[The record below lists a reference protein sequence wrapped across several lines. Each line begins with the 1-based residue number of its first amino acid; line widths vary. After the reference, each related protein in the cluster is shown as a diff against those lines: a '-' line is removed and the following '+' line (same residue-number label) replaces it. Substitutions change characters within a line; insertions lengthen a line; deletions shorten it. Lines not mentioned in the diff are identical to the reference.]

1 MVQRIAVLFSRLSGY
16 MSACLKTLK
25 DDHGVE
31 LLVFRYVP
39 ASEAPFD
46 AGHFDWI
53 DILHSRNDFSREE
66 IASEV
71 LQFDPQAILMVGWM
85 DDDYLHVARKSKQRG
100 IPVIAGCDTPWKG
113 SFRQHL
119 ARMIAPWYLHS
130 AIDILWVAGERQRQ
144 LAKRLGYT
152 GEKCL
157 NGYYA
162 CEWSQF
168 AHVKDE
174 RGTGEREKTFF
185 YVGRYVEVKAIDVLV
200 EAYEKYRAS
209 VEDPWKLVCA
219 GAGPLESLLDDK
231 EGIENLGFVQPDQLP
246 ALMGK
251 ASVFILPSYH
261 EAWGVVV
268 QEAAA
273 TGLPLICSDAIG
285 ASVHLLQDGY
295 NGFLFETGN
304 VDQLSRRMVMFSEMK
319 DDDVKLMGERSHELS
334 KQFTPE
340 RWADTLLGAIAKRQ
354 VGRKTQEAISY

>member
-25 DDHGVE
+25 DQHGVE

-39 ASEAPFD
+39 ANEAPFD
-46 AGHFDWI
+46 SGHFDWI
-53 DILHSRNDFSREE
+53 DVLHSRSDFNREG

-71 LQFDPQAILMVGWM
+71 FRFNPQAILMVGWM
-85 DDDYLHVARKSKQRG
+85 DDDYLHVARQCRQKG

-119 ARMIAPWYLHS
+119 AKVIAPWYLHS

-144 LAKRLGYT
+144 LARRLGYR
-152 GEKCL
+152 GDKCL

-168 AHVKDE
+168 AHVKDK
-174 RGTGEREKTFF
+174 RGSGEMARAFF
-185 YVGRYVEVKAIDVLV
+185 YVGRYIEVKAIDILI
-200 EAYEKYRAS
+200 EAYQTYRTK
-209 VEDPWKLVCA
+209 VKDPWKLICA
-219 GAGPLESLLDDK
+219 GAGPLASLMEGK
-231 EGIENLGFVQPDQLP
+231 EGVENRGFVQPDQLP
-246 ALMGK
+246 ALMGS

-304 VDQLSRRMVMFSEMK
+304 VDQLSQFMVRFTEMQ
-319 DDDVKLMGERSHELS
+319 DEEVRLMGERSYELS

-340 RWADTLLGAIAKRQ
+340 RWAQTLLSGIAKKLKGQ
-354 VGRKTQEAISY
+354 NVQEPVAF